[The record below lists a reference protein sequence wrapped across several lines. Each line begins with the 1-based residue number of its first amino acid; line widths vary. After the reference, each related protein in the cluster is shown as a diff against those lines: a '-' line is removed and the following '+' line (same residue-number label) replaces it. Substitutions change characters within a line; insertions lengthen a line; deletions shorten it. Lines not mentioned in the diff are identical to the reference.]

1 MVLPGDSWWPLVAA
15 AGTAGFFLLL
25 TVKLHVAAWLCG
37 LTAIVGVLA
46 WLWQSDQPPPQAT
59 ARVSDRLWLPV
70 NAAGPASQSW
80 WATLIM
86 LVVDATV
93 FASFLFAFIHLSMRL
108 DICPPA
114 GAALPQPLWP
124 LLSCG
129 LLVTGSLLIAWARRA
144 LTAQASQRGLR
155 IAVAAAV
162 LCAAAAFG
170 AEWHGQLQAGLVP
183 SAQAWSATV
192 AAMLSYQGLHVLVL
206 LLIAPYLL
214 ARSWSG
220 RLGAASRATMDNS
233 ALIWHYTTLQG
244 LVFAA
249 SVNLL
254 PRMMG

>member
-1 MVLPGDSWWPLVAA
+1 M
-15 AGTAGFFLLL
+15 
-25 TVKLHVAAWLCG
+25 KLHVVAWLCG
-37 LTAIVGVLA
+37 LTAIAGVLA

-59 ARVSDRLWLPV
+59 ARVSDRLRLPV

-86 LVVDATV
+86 LVVDAMV

-124 LLSCG
+124 LLSSG
-129 LLVTGSLLIAWARRA
+129 LLAAGSLLIAWARRA
-144 LTAQASQRGLR
+144 VTAQASQHGLR
-155 IAVAAAV
+155 FAVVAAAV
-162 LCAAAAFG
+162 CATAAFA
-170 AEWHGQLQAGLVP
+170 AEWHGQLQAGLAP
-183 SAQAWSATV
+183 SSQAWSAAV

-220 RLGAASRATMDNS
+220 RLGAASRATIDNC

-249 SVNLL
+249 AVNWL
-254 PRMMG
+254 PRLMG